1 MSVSIESDLK
11 EILSR
16 FEHKLD
22 KVAEDVGN
30 LKIGIVKIE
39 TKLDNLDKRMEKVED
54 SQKAQVWTL
63 IGILA
68 TAVLGILVAGV
79 RILFFWHNP

>member
-16 FEHKLD
+16 FEQKLD
-22 KVAEDVGN
+22 KVAEDVGT
-30 LKIGIVKIE
+30 LKIGVVKIE
-39 TKLDNLDKRMEKVED
+39 TKLDSLDKRLEKVED

-68 TAVLGILVAGV
+68 TAVLGILVAGA

>member
-16 FEHKLD
+16 FEQKLD
-22 KVAEDVGN
+22 KVAEDVGT
-30 LKIGIVKIE
+30 LKIGVAKIE
-39 TKLDNLDKRMEKVED
+39 TKLESLDKRLEKVED

-68 TAVLGILVAGV
+68 TAVLGILVAGA

>member
-16 FEHKLD
+16 FEQKLD
-22 KVAEDVGN
+22 KVAEDVGI
-30 LKIGIVKIE
+30 LKIGTAKIE
-39 TKLDNLDKRMEKVED
+39 TKLDSLDKRLEKVED
-54 SQKAQVWTL
+54 SQKAQVSTL

-68 TAVLGILVAGV
+68 TAVLGILVAGA

>member
-16 FEHKLD
+16 FEQKLD
-22 KVAEDVGN
+22 KVAEDVGI
-30 LKIGIVKIE
+30 LKIGTAKIE
-39 TKLDNLDKRMEKVED
+39 TKLDSLDKRLEKVED

-68 TAVLGILVAGV
+68 TAVLGILVAGA